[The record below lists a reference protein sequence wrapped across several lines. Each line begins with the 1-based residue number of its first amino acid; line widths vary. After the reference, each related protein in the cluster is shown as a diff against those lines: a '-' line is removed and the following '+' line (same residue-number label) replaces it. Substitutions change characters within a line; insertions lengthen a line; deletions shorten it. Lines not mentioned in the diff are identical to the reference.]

1 MNFFTTTRNMQF
13 MVDSCC
19 SLYSESYKGNYYGDD
34 DYTLL
39 QVLKFQFTKPGKIPN
54 MKYAIDHIFI
64 NDMWASGWTEISPF
78 LVPWIISHPEFVNDS
93 FVQGLDLSSLEDRK
107 AFCHYLSTSGRT
119 MFVNS
124 SMRLKIIDIIEN
136 NL

>member
-1 MNFFTTTRNMQF
+1 
-13 MVDSCC
+13 
-19 SLYSESYKGNYYGDD
+19 
-34 DYTLL
+34 
-39 QVLKFQFTKPGKIPN
+39 
-54 MKYAIDHIFI
+54 MKYAIDHIFM
-64 NDMWASGWTEISPF
+64 NDMWASGWVEISPF
-78 LVPWIISHPEFVNDS
+78 LVPWIMSHPEFINDS
-93 FVQGLDLSSLEDRK
+93 FVQSLDLSSLEDRK